1 MRYREAYDLGRGQLA
16 AFLQERERDLE
27 ARLLLEHVCGTRL
40 ETLLTEP
47 ERPLTEDEETRYLQL
62 LARRGERIP
71 LAYLCGEAS
80 FMGLTFAVNE
90 AVLIPR
96 QDTELLVEEAM
107 QQMTGGT
114 RVLDLCTGSGC
125 VLLSL
130 LHYSMDCEGTGTD
143 LSEEA
148 LAVAR
153 ENAGR
158 LGLSDTASFR
168 HGDLFGALD
177 PGDQPYDLIVSNPPY
192 IRTDV
197 IGTLMPEVRAH
208 EPEMALD
215 GGPDGL
221 AFYRRIAKEAPA
233 HLTIGGGLLMEI
245 GYDQGD
251 AVREILEREGY
262 YEVEVRKDYNGL
274 DRVVSAVRS
283 MHMRTSL

>member
-177 PGDQPYDLIVSNPPY
+177 PDDRPYDLIVSNPPY

>member
-177 PGDQPYDLIVSNPPY
+177 PDDRPYDLIVSNPPY

-197 IGTLMPEVRAH
+197 IDTLMPEVRAH
-208 EPEMALD
+208 EPGMALD

>member
-177 PGDQPYDLIVSNPPY
+177 PGDRPYDLIVSNPPY

>member
-177 PGDQPYDLIVSNPPY
+177 PDDRPYDLIVSNPPY

-283 MHMRTSL
+283 MHMRTSV